1 MSSIIGVDDLRSSL
15 PGKTDNELQ
24 QIADEAEALAAA
36 YAPCLFAASFDPV
49 DPVNAQRIASFKAIL
64 RRAVAYDTAA
74 GHGAVTTT
82 SVRADAFSKDQQ
94 IDNRQRQSGMLF
106 SPMQVEALRK
116 LCPPKV
122 RDLGSYSVPLGMP
135 GL

>member
-1 MSSIIGVDDLRSSL
+1 MSAIIGVEDLRSSL
-15 PGKTDNELQ
+15 PGKTDE
-24 QIADEAEALAAA
+24 QIEQLADEAEALAAA
-36 YAPCLFAASFDPV
+36 YAPCLFSPTFDAA
-49 DPVNAQRIASFKAIL
+49 DPVNAQRVASFKAIL

-74 GHGAVTTT
+74 GTGAVTST

-94 IDNRQRQSGMLF
+94 IDTRQRQSGMLF
-106 SPMQVEALRK
+106 SPLQIEALRR

>member
-1 MSSIIGVDDLRSSL
+1 MSIIITVEDLRSSL
-15 PGKTDNELQ
+15 PGRTDEEIQ
-24 QIADEAEALAAA
+24 QFADEAEALAAA
-36 YAPCLFAASFDPV
+36 YAPCLFAPGFDRSS
-49 DPVNAQRIASFKAIL
+49 PVNAHRVASLKAIL
-64 RRAVAYDTAA
+64 RRAIAYDVAA
-74 GHGAVTTT
+74 GSGAVTTT

-106 SPMQVEALRK
+106 SPMQVEALRR

-122 RDLGSYSVPLGMP
+122 RDLGSYSVPLGIP

>member
-1 MSSIIGVDDLRSSL
+1 MSIIISIQDLRSSL
-15 PGKTDNELQ
+15 PGRTDEELQ
-24 QIADEAEALAAA
+24 QFADEAEALAAA
-36 YAPCLFAASFDPV
+36 YAPCMFAASFDAQAPA
-49 DPVNAQRIASFKAIL
+49 NAQRVASFKAIL
-64 RRAVAYDTAA
+64 RRAVSYDVAA
-74 GHGAVTTT
+74 GTGAVTTT

-106 SPMQVEALRK
+106 SPLQIDALRR

>member
-1 MSSIIGVDDLRSSL
+1 MSTIIGVDDLRSSL
-15 PGKTDNELQ
+15 PGKTETEMQ

-36 YAPCLFAASFDPV
+36 YAPCLFSPAFDAADPA
-49 DPVNAQRIASFKAIL
+49 NAHRVASFKAIL
-64 RRAVAYDTAA
+64 RRAVAYDSAA
-74 GHGAVTTT
+74 GSGAVTTT

-94 IDNRQRQSGMLF
+94 IDTRQRQSGMLF
-106 SPMQVEALRK
+106 SPLQIDALRA

-122 RDLGSYSVPLGMP
+122 RDLGVYSVPLGMP